1 LPAAFDSP
9 EVISMSVILAP
20 RFGVA
25 TFFRGL
31 VLAAALLALVA
42 AMVAAL
48 WPSELDCR
56 GGFSAGFSRG
66 FDRHRC
72 DLVVRIEGFDREMI
86 RVSLFR

>member
-1 LPAAFDSP
+1 
-9 EVISMSVILAP
+9 MSVILAP

-25 TFFRGL
+25 AFFRGL
-31 VLAAALLALVA
+31 VLASALLALVA
-42 AMVAAL
+42 VMVVAL

-56 GGFSAGFSRG
+56 GGLNGGFSRG

-72 DLVVRIEGFDREMI
+72 DIVVRIAGFDREMI